1 MPNETRESHAD
12 DSRPLRAWGEPP
24 EDANWDSTERAGS
37 WLAGGIG
44 LLLWT
49 GLALLL
55 VSA

>member
-1 MPNETRESHAD
+1 MPDESRESR
-12 DSRPLRAWGEPP
+12 SENPPTLLAWGMPSD
-24 EDANWDSTERAGS
+24 DARQDAAEIAAW

-55 VSA
+55 TSA

>member
-1 MPNETRESHAD
+1 MPDETRESHAE
-12 DSRPLRAWGEPP
+12 DSRTMPAWGEPP
-24 EDANWDSTERAGS
+24 DDANRGAAGLAGA

-55 VSA
+55 TSA